1 MKNSKVKYA
10 SVLKE
15 ENLCVVGNE
24 EALKEQKEM
33 FEELKYLNER

>member
-15 ENLCVVGNE
+15 E
-24 EALKEQKEM
+24 ATSQKKKKKKKEG
-33 FEELKYLNER
+33 LA

>member
-15 ENLCVVGNE
+15 E
-24 EALKEQKEM
+24 ATSQKEY
-33 FEELKYLNER
+33 LKKKEKNVP

>member
-15 ENLCVVGNE
+15 E
-24 EALKEQKEM
+24 ATSQKEY
-33 FEELKYLNER
+33 LKKNVLCFVKDDNCII

>member
-15 ENLCVVGNE
+15 E
-24 EALKEQKEM
+24 ATSQKEY
-33 FEELKYLNER
+33 LKKKEGIA

>member
-15 ENLCVVGNE
+15 ESTS
-24 EALKEQKEM
+24 QKEY
-33 FEELKYLNER
+33 LKKKEGLA

>member
-15 ENLCVVGNE
+15 E
-24 EALKEQKEM
+24 ARSQKE
-33 FEELKYLNER
+33 FLKKKERLA